1 MARIIWYTKEKSFI
15 NKSKKTKVSLNIYN
29 ELNDDINDD
38 DVSDE
43 DNMDVDELM
52 NDLGEISA
60 RIIDDIN
67 VFESNN
73 NSEPP
78 TLLEIFNGQF
88 NPQLIETAIEN
99 IKILKLPTTIQHHLG
114 YLLLH
119 YQYQKTIFS
128 LNSQST
134 SSDNRQELHYY
145 V

>member
-88 NPQLIETAIEN
+88 NPQLIETAIV
-99 IKILKLPTTIQHHLG
+99 KGLDFIL
-114 YLLLH
+114 
-119 YQYQKTIFS
+119 
-128 LNSQST
+128 
-134 SSDNRQELHYY
+134 
-145 V
+145 